1 MGYVIIA
8 VCIIAALAIVAVV
21 YLKTR
26 KAVEKQ
32 ELIVIGDNNEIA
44 QSLVDDYSANEMIVM
59 VEQLPVETIEDESKL
74 MEITDSKVLARVNN
88 LVVGLVQAGN
98 AVNNASQAVKENGE
112 VFYRAIIPAG
122 AKLTDS
128 KAMEGAVRGFYRGT
142 DQHFILIQCL
152 YVHKQP
158 LYLPCVS
165 HSFEYIIL
173 RYIDRYMY
181 LQAKTNTKINYLQPA
196 PTFLPGSLK
205 SHC

>member
-1 MGYVIIA
+1 MGYVIIT
-8 VCIIAALAIVAVV
+8 VCIIAVLAIAAVV

-32 ELIVIGDNNEIA
+32 ELIVLGDNNEIA

-88 LVVGLVQAGN
+88 LVPGLVQAGN
-98 AVNNASQAVKENGE
+98 AINNASQAVKE
-112 VFYRAIIPAG
+112 
-122 AKLTDS
+122 
-128 KAMEGAVRGFYRGT
+128 EGAVRGFYRGT
-142 DQHFILIQCL
+142 DQHFLLIQCL

-173 RYIDRYMY
+173 RYIDRYMP